1 MSFTEPMEGN
11 SLYKINLFFSFHCLF
26 MNFIRKVF
34 HHFNHYLV
42 IMHRPVITPY
52 LLTINFLC
60 KKNLKS
66 LQTNQKIFFYTHLKN
81 YNQDEN
87 KKPKHKWVIVWKH
100 LHHFNCFVVSI
111 SPVEDMHCITRSI
124 HHWRDEFW
132 WKPSVGKLSH
142 HFLSNAIYH
151 AAFLWFY

>member
-1 MSFTEPMEGN
+1 MEGN

-52 LLTINFLC
+52 LLTINFLS

-66 LQTNQKIFFYTHLKN
+66 LQKIRKSFFTHTQKTTTRM
-81 YNQDEN
+81 N